1 MLGMDIME
9 GDMDM
14 DMADTTD
21 HTDTMEDGTARD
33 LLMLNQR
40 LRLHQ
45 LLMLRLML
53 MPGMDTMDMVLDTT
67 DMATDHGEDTLPT
80 TDHTDTDSGARRRG
94 MLMLMLMPVPRLMLM
109 PGTDTTDMDTDL
121 MDTDTTDTT
130 DLMDMLTGDKCCHQ

>member
-1 MLGMDIME
+1 ME

-14 DMADTTD
+14 DMAATTD

-40 LRLHQ
+40 LRLLP

-53 MPGMDTMDMVLDTT
+53 MPGTWAT
-67 DMATDHGEDTLPT
+67 DMATDHTDTLPT
-80 TDHTDTDSGARRRG
+80 TDHTDTDTGARRRG
-94 MLMLMLMPVPRLMLM
+94 LLMLILLLMLVPRLMLM

-121 MDTDTTDTT
+121 IDTDTTDTT
-130 DLMDMLTGDKCCHQ
+130 DLMVMLTGDKCCHQ

>member
-1 MLGMDIME
+1 MDIME

-14 DMADTTD
+14 DMAATTD
-21 HTDTMEDGTARD
+21 HTDTTEDGTVRD

-40 LRLHQ
+40 LLLLP

-53 MPGMDTMDMVLDTT
+53 MPGTDTMDMVLGTT
-67 DMATDHGEDTLPT
+67 DMATDHWDTLPT
-80 TDHTDTDSGARRRG
+80 TDHTDTDTGARRRG
-94 MLMLMLMPVPRLMLM
+94 LLMLMLM

-130 DLMDMLTGDKCCHQ
+130 DTTDLM

>member
-9 GDMDM
+9 GDM

-94 MLMLMLMPVPRLMLM
+94 LLMLILLLMPVPRLMLM

-121 MDTDTTDTT
+121 IDTDTTDTT
-130 DLMDMLTGDKCCHQ
+130 DLMVMLTGDK

>member
-1 MLGMDIME
+1 
-9 GDMDM
+9 MDM
-14 DMADTTD
+14 DMAATTD

-40 LRLHQ
+40 LLLLP

-67 DMATDHGEDTLPT
+67 DMATDHGDTLPT
-80 TDHTDTDSGARRRG
+80 TDHTDTDTGARRRG
-94 MLMLMLMPVPRLMLM
+94 LLMLILLLMPVPRLMLM
-109 PGTDTTDMDTDL
+109 PGTDTTDMDTDH
-121 MDTDTTDTT
+121 MDTYTTDTTDTT

>member
-1 MLGMDIME
+1 MDIME

-14 DMADTTD
+14 DMAATTD
-21 HTDTMEDGTARD
+21 HTDTTEDGTVRD

-40 LRLHQ
+40 LLLLP

-53 MPGMDTMDMVLDTT
+53 MPGTDTMDMVLDTT
-67 DMATDHGEDTLPT
+67 DMATDHTDTLPT
-80 TDHTDTDSGARRRG
+80 TDHTDTDTGARRRG
-94 MLMLMLMPVPRLMLM
+94 LLMLILM

-130 DLMDMLTGDKCCHQ
+130 DTTDLM